1 MGECRAGKLLQ
12 KNNEGQRWKQA
23 WFLIGALK
31 SLVFLCV
38 MGVEQEMGQKG
49 RWGLAGMG
57 HLCSAG

>member
-49 RWGLAGMG
+49 R
-57 HLCSAG
+57 